1 MANKREK
8 EDNKVPTQKQVEEKI
23 PEETEE
29 RPKQEEETEERPKQE
44 EEGEKA
50 GLQQQKG
57 GNKMPLTILIFL
69 LVTAIIKDFIQL
81 VFGFIAFILPMLA
94 PIIIVLAFIV
104 CLPFTAFI
112 FFITLLSGVRA
123 TWLFIGSI
131 IDQLIP
137 VLPTATL
144 TVILC
149 YIFEKSPAPIKK
161 TVEKISKKDIQ
172 PL

>member
-1 MANKREK
+1 MTNKREK
-8 EDNKVPTQKQVEEKI
+8 EDKKVPTQEQVKEI
-23 PEETEE
+23 TPEETEE
-29 RPKQEEETEERPKQE
+29 RPKQEKEE
-44 EEGEKA
+44 EKA
-50 GLQQQKG
+50 GLRQQKG

-69 LVTAIIKDFIQL
+69 LITAIIKDFIQI

-112 FFITLLSGVRA
+112 FFITLLSGIRA

-137 VLPTATL
+137 ILPVATL

-149 YIFEKSPAPIKK
+149 YIFEKSPSPIKK
-161 TVEKISKKDIQ
+161 TIEKTSKITS
-172 PL
+172 LTT